1 MPLRHEVFLRR
12 HTGDG
17 GLTHPLRLPELRRG
31 QFGGG
36 QPAHPPATR
45 SGRARCSCTD
55 RGCSA
60 ACRHPAHISSV
71 RTHSSSAPACS
82 RGSRDQFSP
91 GTGCGAGQRRRPASS
106 QLTLIASQRA
116 RGCGSSGSP
125 RSGRASSLLQTRRPV
140 DHAPLPC
147 LPETN
152 LPAVHATV
160 RIRLLRLLQGEGRE

>member
-12 HTGDG
+12 HAGDG
-17 GLTHPLRLPELRRG
+17 ELAHPLRLPKLRHG

-36 QPAHPPATR
+36 QPTHPPATR
-45 SGRARCSCTD
+45 SGRARCSCTA
-55 RGCSA
+55 RCCSA
-60 ACRHPAHISSV
+60 ACRHPAHISSA

-91 GTGCGAGQRRRPASS
+91 GTGYGASRPRRPASG
-106 QLTLIASQRA
+106 QLTLLASQRA
-116 RGCGSSGSP
+116 RGRGSSGSP
-125 RSGRASSLLQTRRPV
+125 RGGCASSLLQTRGAV
-140 DHAPLPC
+140 DDPSLPR

-160 RIRLLRLLQGEGRE
+160 RICLLRLLQGQGRE